1 MSNSKFKILLPIL
14 NFLLFYI
21 LVSKIVNISMLDCIG
36 YSVTLTLL
44 EILLFKKWIWKL
56 GFIQKITH
64 VRNIQGIWSGTIISN
79 YDNEKHNIEK
89 VIISQSFDKYKIV
102 LETKESKS
110 YSDVNQLL
118 INSFGRI
125 ELQYLYKNEAP
136 ATLREKNPMHFGIAN
151 LEYKDNKLIGT
162 YWTDREINNGKNTR
176 GTMELKL
183 VNQKGNYDLISIMDI
198 FDLF

>member
-21 LVSKIVNISMLDCIG
+21 LVSKIVDISMLDCIG